1 VRAFGGSSDRA
12 RRSPGP
18 LAVAEPE
25 PDKLSRTALHPGSL
39 HALSRGSWHVGTL
52 ARVAQP
58 KRVRLQ
64 VERLFDR
71 HEAPAR
77 GCASRAVRRLVGHAT
92 LGSRVLNQDM
102 CCSRVLNARSTC
114 VASRIVDRRSVPT
127 QPLWTS
133 ARPSQAAVLSSCR
146 TAWLSPSGG
155 TTTVGEL
162 GEASGASVCCC
173 DLLVAGGS
181 TRSGCRRGFASTHGR
196 RRGFLAEA
204 GRGSTL
210 IRRSLSSIL

>member
-1 VRAFGGSSDRA
+1 MGCWTVLGGLSKSSNAEGPRERCGPSVGAAIEHAGRPA
-12 RRSPGP
+12 RS
-18 LAVAEPE
+18 VAEPE

-92 LGSRVLNQDM
+92 LSSRVLNQDM

-155 TTTVGEL
+155 S
-162 GEASGASVCCC
+162 A
-173 DLLVAGGS
+173 
-181 TRSGCRRGFASTHGR
+181 TRVSRVY
-196 RRGFLAEA
+196 
-204 GRGSTL
+204 
-210 IRRSLSSIL
+210 